1 MALLLYIFSYFFADD
16 DESSVVGMKMP
27 RFHDYDYRD
36 LLPKTT
42 VYWDEK
48 CRVVSAD
55 DLNLFDE
62 STTPPLQ
69 MYTGHVKP
77 ILKRKSSE
85 TLTEKSSE
93 TLTEKSSEVFAV
105 NADEIKPE
113 P

>member
-1 MALLLYIFSYFFADD
+1 MALLLYIFSYFFSNEEE
-16 DESSVVGMKMP
+16 ESSAIGMTMP
-27 RFHDYDYRD
+27 RFHEYDYRD

-42 VYWDEK
+42 IYWNEK
-48 CRVVSAD
+48 CKVVSAD

-85 TLTEKSSE
+85 IFT
-93 TLTEKSSEVFAV
+93 V
-105 NADEIKPE
+105 NADEVKPE
-113 P
+113 PQQVFTNSLHS

>member
-1 MALLLYIFSYFFADD
+1 MAVLLYIFSYFFSDE
-16 DESSVVGMKMP
+16 DESSVIEMP
-27 RFHDYDYRD
+27 RIHEYNFREF
-36 LLPKTT
+36 LPKTT
-42 VYWDEK
+42 IYWDEK

-55 DLNLFDE
+55 ELNLFDE

-93 TLTEKSSEVFAV
+93 IITV
-105 NADEIKPE
+105 NADEIKSE

>member
-1 MALLLYIFSYFFADD
+1 MALLLYIFSYFFSND

-27 RFHDYDYRD
+27 RFHDCDYRD
-36 LLPKTT
+36 FLPKTT

-48 CRVVSAD
+48 CKVVSAD

-85 TLTEKSSE
+85 ILTVHAN
-93 TLTEKSSEVFAV
+93 EV
-105 NADEIKPE
+105 KHE
-113 P
+113 PQHILVDALHSQ

>member
-1 MALLLYIFSYFFADD
+1 MALLLYIFSYFFTDD

-42 VYWDEK
+42 IYWNEK
-48 CRVVSAD
+48 CKVVSAD

-77 ILKRKSSE
+77 ILKRRQSSDSVDVQ
-85 TLTEKSSE
+85 TNVKTNPQNILVDALCS
-93 TLTEKSSEVFAV
+93 
-105 NADEIKPE
+105 
-113 P
+113 

>member
-1 MALLLYIFSYFFADD
+1 MALLLYIFSYFFAND
-16 DESSVVGMKMP
+16 DESSVVGMEMP
-27 RFHDYDYRD
+27 RFHEYDYRD

-42 VYWDEK
+42 VYWDER

-69 MYTGHVKP
+69 MYTGKVKP

-85 TLTEKSSE
+85 TLTEKSNQ
-93 TLTEKSSEVFAV
+93 VIAV
-105 NADEIKPE
+105 SAD
-113 P
+113 